1 VKADDPAPDE
11 TNHDACTQPT
21 GAPVTPSVLL
31 VDDDVEL
38 VTLLADY
45 LRQDGFATTLAHDG
59 EAAIAE
65 ALGGRHDIVVL
76 DVMMPRMTGV
86 EVLRRL
92 RAQSAIP
99 VLMLTAR
106 GDDID
111 RILGLE
117 LGADDYVPKPCSPR
131 ELAARLR
138 AILRRLNPGSTES
151 GDDLALRVG
160 ALTLRPER
168 RSAQWN
174 EHVLNF
180 TGAEFNL
187 LEQLVRQAGRLVTKR
202 ELSERALG
210 RPLARF
216 DRSIDV
222 HISSIRQK
230 LAACAPDADLIKTVR
245 GMGYQFT
252 KD

>member
-1 VKADDPAPDE
+1 M
-11 TNHDACTQPT
+11 
-21 GAPVTPSVLL
+21 TPRVLL

-38 VTLLADY
+38 GNLLADY
-45 LRQDGFATTLAHDG
+45 LRQDGFATTLAHSG
-59 EAAIAE
+59 EVAIAE

-86 EVLRRL
+86 EVLRRV
-92 RAQSAIP
+92 RANSAIP

-106 GDDID
+106 GDDVD

-138 AILRRLNPGSTES
+138 AILRRLGPISPES
-151 GDDLALRVG
+151 ANESALRVG
-160 ALTLRPER
+160 ALSLRPEQ

-174 EHVLNF
+174 AHELSF

-187 LEQLVRQAGRLVTKR
+187 LEQLVRNAGRLVTRR

-222 HISSIRQK
+222 HMSSIRQK
-230 LAACAPDADLIKTVR
+230 LAACAPEADLIKTVR

-252 KD
+252 KE

>member
-1 VKADDPAPDE
+1 MI
-11 TNHDACTQPT
+11 
-21 GAPVTPSVLL
+21 PSVLL

-38 VTLLADY
+38 VGLLADY
-45 LRQDGFATTLAHDG
+45 LRRDGFATTLAHDG
-59 EAAIAE
+59 ATAIAE

-86 EVLRRL
+86 EVLRCL
-92 RAQSAIP
+92 RAQSRIP

-138 AILRRLNPGSTES
+138 AILRRLTPIADEAADGP
-151 GDDLALRVG
+151 ALRVG

-168 RSAQWN
+168 RSAEWN
-174 EHVLNF
+174 DQPLSF

-230 LAACAPDADLIKTVR
+230 LAACAPGADLIKTVR

-252 KD
+252 KE

>member
-1 VKADDPAPDE
+1 M
-11 TNHDACTQPT
+11 
-21 GAPVTPSVLL
+21 PSVLL

-45 LRQDGFATTLAHDG
+45 LQQDGFTTTLVHDG
-59 EAAIAE
+59 ETAIPE
-65 ALGGRHDIVVL
+65 AQSGRHDIVVL

-92 RAQSAIP
+92 RAQCAIP

-138 AILRRLNPGSTES
+138 AILRRLNPSPNELL
-151 GDDLALRVG
+151 DDFALRVG
-160 ALTLRPER
+160 ALTLHPQR

-174 EHVLNF
+174 ELELNF

-252 KD
+252 KE

>member
-1 VKADDPAPDE
+1 L
-11 TNHDACTQPT
+11 
-21 GAPVTPSVLL
+21 TPSVLL
-31 VDDDVEL
+31 VDDDVDL

-59 EAAIAE
+59 EAAITE
-65 ALGGRHDIVVL
+65 ARSGRHDIVVL

-92 RAQSAIP
+92 RTQSAIP

-106 GDDID
+106 GDDVD

-138 AILRRLNPGSTES
+138 AILRRLTPAPTDPV
-151 GDDLALRVG
+151 DDVALRVG

-168 RSAQWN
+168 RSVEWNAQT
-174 EHVLNF
+174 LNF

-230 LAACAPDADLIKTVR
+230 LAACAPDVDLIKTVR

-252 KD
+252 RE

>member
-1 VKADDPAPDE
+1 MIRLLMTRPTLPVP
-11 TNHDACTQPT
+11 QPT
-21 GAPVTPSVLL
+21 GVPLTPSVLL

-59 EAAIAE
+59 EAGITE

-138 AILRRLNPGSTES
+138 AILRRLNPVSAES
-151 GDDLALRVG
+151 GDESALRVG

-168 RSAQWN
+168 RSVQWN
-174 EHVLNF
+174 DQILSF

-252 KD
+252 KE

>member
-1 VKADDPAPDE
+1 M
-11 TNHDACTQPT
+11 
-21 GAPVTPSVLL
+21 TPSVLL

-45 LRQDGFATTLAHDG
+45 LRQDGFDTTLAHDG
-59 EAAIAE
+59 EAAIRE

-106 GDDID
+106 GDDVD

-138 AILRRLNPGSTES
+138 AILRRLNPAPNEPA
-151 GDDLALRVG
+151 DDFALRVG
-160 ALTLRPER
+160 ALTLRPGR
-168 RSAQWN
+168 RSAHWN
-174 EHVLNF
+174 DQLLNF

-187 LEQLVRQAGRLVTKR
+187 LEQLVRQAGRLVTKG
-202 ELSERALG
+202 ELSEHALG

-230 LAACAPDADLIKTVR
+230 LAACAAEADLIKTVR
-245 GMGYQFT
+245 GMGYLFT
-252 KD
+252 RD

>member
-1 VKADDPAPDE
+1 M
-11 TNHDACTQPT
+11 
-21 GAPVTPSVLL
+21 TPSVLL

-45 LRQDGFATTLAHDG
+45 LRQDGFDTTLAHDG
-59 EAAIAE
+59 EAAIRE

-76 DVMMPRMTGV
+76 DVMMPRMSGV

-106 GDDID
+106 GDDVD

-117 LGADDYVPKPCSPR
+117 LGADDYVPKPCSSR

-138 AILRRLNPGSTES
+138 AILRRQNPAPNES
-151 GDDLALRVG
+151 ADDFALRVG
-160 ALTLRPER
+160 ELVLRPGR
-168 RSAQWN
+168 RSAHWN
-174 EHVLNF
+174 DQVLNL

-187 LEQLVRQAGRLVTKR
+187 LEQLVRQAGRLVTKG
-202 ELSERALG
+202 ELSEHALG

-222 HISSIRQK
+222 HISGIRQK
-230 LAACAPDADLIKTVR
+230 LAASAGEVDLIKTVR
-245 GMGYQFT
+245 GMGYILT
-252 KD
+252 RD

>member
-1 VKADDPAPDE
+1 
-11 TNHDACTQPT
+11 
-21 GAPVTPSVLL
+21 
-31 VDDDVEL
+31 
-38 VTLLADY
+38 
-45 LRQDGFATTLAHDG
+45 
-59 EAAIAE
+59 
-65 ALGGRHDIVVL
+65 
-76 DVMMPRMTGV
+76 MTGI

-92 RAQSAIP
+92 RARSAIP

-138 AILRRLNPGSTES
+138 AILRRLNPSTIEPVN
-151 GDDLALRVG
+151 DMALRVG
-160 ALTLRPER
+160 ALTLRSEQR
-168 RSAQWN
+168 TVHWSEN
-174 EHVLNF
+174 LLSL

-187 LEQLVRQAGRLVTKR
+187 LEQLMLQAGRLVTKR

-230 LAACAPDADLIKTVR
+230 LAECAPQTNLIKTVR
-245 GMGYQFT
+245 GMGYQLT
-252 KD
+252 KE

>member
-1 VKADDPAPDE
+1 M
-11 TNHDACTQPT
+11 
-21 GAPVTPSVLL
+21 TPSVLL

-92 RAQSAIP
+92 RTQSAVP

-138 AILRRLNPGSTES
+138 AILRRLNPTPTEPV
-151 GDDLALRVG
+151 DDFALRVG
-160 ALTLRPER
+160 ALTLRPES
-168 RSAQWN
+168 RSVQWN
-174 EHVLNF
+174 EQALNF

>member
-1 VKADDPAPDE
+1 L
-11 TNHDACTQPT
+11 
-21 GAPVTPSVLL
+21 TPSVLL

-92 RAQSAIP
+92 RTQSAVP

-138 AILRRLNPGSTES
+138 AILRRLNPTPTEPV
-151 GDDLALRVG
+151 DDFALRVG
-160 ALTLRPER
+160 ALTLRPES
-168 RSAQWN
+168 RSVQWN
-174 EHVLNF
+174 EQALNF

>member
-1 VKADDPAPDE
+1 M
-11 TNHDACTQPT
+11 
-21 GAPVTPSVLL
+21 TPSVLL

-45 LRQDGFATTLAHDG
+45 LRQDGFGTTLAHNG
-59 EAAIAE
+59 EAAIRE
-65 ALGGRHDIVVL
+65 ALCGRHDIVVL
-76 DVMMPRMTGV
+76 DVMMPRITGV

-106 GDDID
+106 GDDVD

-138 AILRRLNPGSTES
+138 AILRRLSPAPNEST
-151 GDDLALRVG
+151 DDFALCVG
-160 ALTLRPER
+160 GLTLRPGR
-168 RSAQWN
+168 RSAHWN
-174 EHVLNF
+174 NQLLNL

-187 LEQLVRQAGRLVTKR
+187 LEQLVRQAGRLVTKV
-202 ELSERALG
+202 ELSEHALG
-210 RPLARF
+210 RSLARF

-230 LAACAPDADLIKTVR
+230 LASCAAEADLIKTVR
-245 GMGYQFT
+245 GMGYIFT
-252 KD
+252 RD

>member
-1 VKADDPAPDE
+1 L
-11 TNHDACTQPT
+11 
-21 GAPVTPSVLL
+21 TPSVLL

-45 LRQDGFATTLAHDG
+45 LRQDGFATTLVHDG
-59 EAAIAE
+59 EAAIVE

-138 AILRRLNPGSTES
+138 AILRRLNPAPAES
-151 GDDLALRVG
+151 VDDFALRVG

-174 EHVLNF
+174 ERALNF

-187 LEQLVRQAGRLVTKR
+187 LEQLMRQAGRLVTKR

-210 RPLARF
+210 RPMARF

>member
-1 VKADDPAPDE
+1 M
-11 TNHDACTQPT
+11 
-21 GAPVTPSVLL
+21 TPSVLL

-45 LRQDGFATTLAHDG
+45 LRQDGFSTTLAHDG
-59 EAAIAE
+59 EVAIRE
-65 ALGGRHDIVVL
+65 ALGGRHDIIVL

-86 EVLRRL
+86 EVLRRV
-92 RAQSAIP
+92 RALSTIP

-106 GDDID
+106 GDDVD

-117 LGADDYVPKPCSPR
+117 LGADDYVAKPCSPR
-131 ELAARLR
+131 ELSARLR
-138 AILRRLNPGSTES
+138 AILRRLRSPVVEKT
-151 GDDLALRVG
+151 DDPALRIG
-160 ALTLRPER
+160 ALTLRPEQ
-168 RSAQWN
+168 RSVHWN
-174 EHVLNF
+174 DRAVSF

-187 LEQLVRQAGRLVTKR
+187 LEQLMRQAGRLVTRR

-210 RPLARF
+210 RPLDRF
-216 DRSIDV
+216 DRSLDV

-230 LAACAPDADLIKTVR
+230 LAAFAPDADPIKTVR

-252 KD
+252 RE

>member
-1 VKADDPAPDE
+1 MI
-11 TNHDACTQPT
+11 
-21 GAPVTPSVLL
+21 PSVLL

-38 VTLLADY
+38 VSLLADY

-59 EAAIAE
+59 ETAISE

-92 RAQSAIP
+92 RAQSRIP

-138 AILRRLNPGSTES
+138 AILRRLNPITEEAVD
-151 GDDLALRVG
+151 GPTLRVG
-160 ALTLRPER
+160 ALTLRSER
-168 RSAQWN
+168 RSAEWN
-174 EHVLNF
+174 EEPLSF

-230 LAACAPDADLIKTVR
+230 LAACAPEADLIKTVR

-252 KD
+252 KE

>member
-1 VKADDPAPDE
+1 MSP
-11 TNHDACTQPT
+11 N
-21 GAPVTPSVLL
+21 VLL

-38 VTLLADY
+38 VTLLGDY
-45 LRQDGFATTLAHDG
+45 LRQDGFAVTLAGDG
-59 EAAIAE
+59 ESAIAE
-65 ALGGRHDIVVL
+65 ALSGRHDIVVL
-76 DVMMPRMTGV
+76 DVMMPRMTGID
-86 EVLRRL
+86 VLRRL
-92 RAQSAIP
+92 RAERCTVP

-111 RILGLE
+111 RILGQE

-138 AILRRLNPGSTES
+138 AILRRLAPVSADAARGEAVAI
-151 GDDLALRVG
+151 GPLV
-160 ALTLRPER
+160 LRPER
-168 RSAQWN
+168 RTAHWQD
-174 EHVLNF
+174 EALHF

-187 LEQLVRQAGRLVTKR
+187 LLHLMRQAGRLVTKA
-202 ELSERALG
+202 ELSEQGLG

-216 DRSIDV
+216 DRSVDV

-230 LAACAPDADLIKTVR
+230 LAAHAPDVDLIKTVR

>member
-1 VKADDPAPDE
+1 M
-11 TNHDACTQPT
+11 
-21 GAPVTPSVLL
+21 TPSVLL

-59 EAAIAE
+59 AAAISE
-65 ALGGRHDIVVL
+65 AMSGRHDIVVL

-138 AILRRLNPGSTES
+138 AILRRLKPATDES
-151 GDDLALRVG
+151 VNDFALRVG

-168 RSAQWN
+168 RTAQWN
-174 EHVLNF
+174 DQVLKL
-180 TGAEFNL
+180 TGAEFSL
-187 LEQLVRQAGRLVTKR
+187 LEHLVRQAGHLVAKG
-202 ELSERALG
+202 ELAEQALG

-230 LAACAPDADLIKTVR
+230 LAACAPGVDLIKTVR
-245 GMGYQFT
+245 GMGYLFS